1 MFLKSSMSLF
11 KAKNKRAKFKTITTV
26 ICILEWQPSVVYEYE
41 DIHNSKVDCTC
52 IFENYQFEV
61 KSHVKDKR
69 TSVRGHLYKT
79 RLNLADLGYWTKGI

>member
-11 KAKNKRAKFKTITTV
+11 KAKNKRAKFKTMTTL

-69 TSVRGHLYKT
+69 TSVRGHVHLYKT
-79 RLNLADLGYWTKGI
+79 RLNLADLGYWT